1 MCITYVACRKF
12 FARSEFHYQSLQT
25 GYVDKSLLSNLDY
38 QPELLVNQK
47 NPPIK
52 ILSTILH
59 ELENCNQFFISV
71 AFVTTSGVATIIN
84 TLKELEDRK
93 IKGEI
98 LVSQY
103 LNFTQPEALKR
114 LLQFSNIDLR
124 IATTGNVHSKGYVFK
139 SKEYYNLIVGS
150 SNLTA
155 QALSTNKEWNIKVS
169 ALDESGIVEKV
180 LRAFHADFEK
190 GTPVTGEFIRTYE
203 KIYQSQFLLNLNHE
217 PENFADSNPQI
228 NPNSM
233 QKEALRNLRNLRA
246 DGKNKAL
253 IISATGTG
261 KTYLS
266 AFDSKDFNPKKLL
279 FVVHRL
285 RIAQDALNTFS
296 TVFGKEKTMGVYSG
310 SQRELD
316 CDFVFSTI
324 QTISKPNHLDHF
336 PKDHFDYIII
346 DETHRSGADSYL
358 RLIDHFEPKFL
369 LGMTATPER
378 TDGHDIFQ
386 LFDHNIA
393 YEIRLNR
400 AMEEEMLSSFHYYG
414 VTDLSIDN
422 TEVDRL
428 SDFRYL
434 VSSERIEHIMQ
445 NAQFYGSDNGITRG
459 LIFCSRKKEAIELS
473 RLFNSKGYRTIALTG
488 DNSEAERARAIERLE
503 TDDLNEKL
511 DYILTV
517 DIFNEGID
525 IPKINQIIM
534 LRPTESAIIF
544 IQQLGRGLRLVDG
557 KSYLTVID
565 FIGNYDNNYLI
576 PIALYGDTSYNK
588 DTLRKLITEGSRM
601 IPGASTINFDEIT
614 KEKIFRSIDSANMQ
628 LLADLKKD
636 YNLLKFKL
644 GRTPMMM
651 DFIEHGSRDPFL
663 FVNYSNSYYNFVI
676 KVEQEVS
683 IALSRQ
689 QIKLLE
695 LFSKEIN
702 NSKRLEESLILKTLI
717 ESGKLSVAE
726 LKAQVLQK
734 YRYSISDETVESC
747 VGNLNFEFIREKK
760 DGKMLP
766 VKDIYNIDVVSIID
780 GNFVFSDAFM
790 AHLKQPL
797 FKKYLLDSAA
807 YSIYEFDRLFDA
819 DTWQNGFV
827 LYRKYSRKDV
837 FRILNVAEN
846 PVAQNVGGYLVSPD
860 NEHCPIF
867 VNYHKEEHISES
879 TKYEDEFVN
888 NKEFDWMSKS
898 NRTVNSKDVQ
908 SILGH
913 HGPIRLPL
921 FIKKNNDEG
930 KDFYYMGELSPKS
943 DHVEQT
949 TIPND
954 KGKQLPV
961 VKIRFDLS
969 DPVTSTMY
977 NYLHE
982 QSVDKN
988 IVPEKARKVIP
999 IQQTPGLEEEL
1010 KNPIPLYDFYAAAGT
1025 FSELQSEKNFTLIE
1039 GPENSS
1045 DHNYF
1050 ACRIVGESMNRVIPN
1065 NSICLFEPYMGGSRD
1080 GKIVLVENRDIQDP
1094 DFLSAFTIKTYSS
1107 EKSVTEESWEHTSII
1122 LRPNSYDPTYK
1133 NIIITEENA
1142 AEMRI
1147 VGVFVKILEEV
1158 N

>member
-1 MCITYVACRKF
+1 MDDLLQS
-12 FARSEFHYQSLQT
+12 FAKSLQT
-25 GYVDKSLLSNLDY
+25 GYVDKSILSNLDY

-47 NPPIK
+47 NPPK
-52 ILSTILH
+52 KVLSTILH

-71 AFVTTSGVATIIN
+71 AFVTTSGVAAIIN
-84 TLKELEDRK
+84 KLKELEDRE
-93 IKGEI
+93 IKGKI

-114 LLQFSNIDLR
+114 LLQFKNIDLR
-124 IATTGNVHSKGYVFK
+124 IATTGNAHTKGYIFK
-139 SKEYYNLIVGS
+139 SKDHYNLIVGS

-180 LRAFHADFEK
+180 LREFDSDFEK
-190 GTPVTGEFIRTYE
+190 GTSVTAEYILFYE
-203 KIYQSQFLLNLNHE
+203 QIYQSQFLLNRKSKLE
-217 PENFADSNPQI
+217 SITESQLLI
-228 NPNSM
+228 SPNSM
-233 QKEALRNLRNLRA
+233 QVEALENLKKLRVQ
-246 DGKNKAL
+246 GKNKAL

-266 AFDSKDFNPKKLL
+266 AFDAKAFNPKKLL

-285 RIAQDALNTFS
+285 TIAKDSQNTFRD
-296 TVFGKEKTMGVYSG
+296 VFGNDKTMGLYSG
-310 SQRELD
+310 NQRDLD

-324 QTISKPNHLDHF
+324 QTISKANHLDNF
-336 PKDHFDYIII
+336 SKDHFDYIII

-358 RLIDHFEPKFL
+358 RLIEHFEPKFL

-378 TDGHDIFQ
+378 TDGNDIFQ

-393 YEIRLNR
+393 YEIRLSR

-414 VTDLSIDN
+414 VIDLSIDN
-422 TEVDRL
+422 IEVDNK
-428 SDFRYL
+428 SNFKFL
-434 VSSERIEHIMQ
+434 VSSERVERIIEQ
-445 NAQFYGSDNGITRG
+445 AKFYGSDNGITRG
-459 LIFCSRKKEAIELS
+459 LIFCSRKNEAVELS
-473 RLFNSKGYRTIALTG
+473 ELFNARGFKTIALTG
-488 DNSEAERARAIERLE
+488 DSSEEERARSIEKLE
-503 TDDLNEKL
+503 TDNLSEKL
-511 DYILTV
+511 DYIFTV

-544 IQQLGRGLRLVDG
+544 IQQLGRGLRKVDG
-557 KSYLTVID
+557 KGYLTVID
-565 FIGNYDNNYLI
+565 FIGNYENNYLI

-614 KEKIFRSIDSANMQ
+614 KERIFQSIDSANMQ
-628 LLADLKKD
+628 LFSDLKKD

-663 FVNYSNSYYNFVI
+663 FVDYANSYYNFIV
-676 KVEQEVS
+676 KVEKAENS
-683 IALSRQ
+683 ALSKQ
-689 QIKLLE
+689 QVKLLE

-702 NSKRLEESLILKTLI
+702 NSKRLEESLILKLLVDPG
-717 ESGKLSVAE
+717 ELSVKE
-726 LKAQVLQK
+726 LKELVLKK
-734 YRYSISDETVESC
+734 YHYSISEETIKSC
-747 VGNLNFEFIREKK
+747 VSNLNFAFVREKK
-760 DGKMLP
+760 DGKMLSA
-766 VKDIYNIDVVSIID
+766 KEIYDLDILSIHN
-780 GNFVFSDAFM
+780 GMFVFSSAFKL
-790 AHLKQPL
+790 HLSDDV
-797 FKKYLLDSAA
+797 FKRFLLDSVA

-819 DTWQNGFV
+819 DNWRNGFV

-837 FRILNVAEN
+837 FRILNVSEN

-898 NRTVNSKDVQ
+898 NRTLSSNDVQ
-908 SILGH
+908 SILGQNES
-913 HGPIRLPL
+913 IRLPL

-930 KDFYYMGELSPKS
+930 IEFYYMGEVSPEL
-943 DHVEQT
+943 DQVEQT
-949 TIPND
+949 TMSND
-954 KGKQLPV
+954 NGNQLPV
-961 VKIRFDLS
+961 VKIRFKLA

-977 NYLHE
+977 NYLQE
-982 QSVDKN
+982 KSVVKDIKA
-988 IVPEKARKVIP
+988 EKISKIIS
-999 IQQTPGLEEEL
+999 IQQSLSFEEEL

-1025 FSELQSEKNFTLIE
+1025 FSELQTEKDYTLIE
-1039 GPENSS
+1039 GPENSVS
-1045 DHNYF
+1045 NDYF
-1050 ACRIVGESMNRVIPN
+1050 ACRIIGESMNRVIPN
-1065 NSICLFEPYMGGSRD
+1065 GSICLFKPYTGGTRN
-1080 GKIVLVENRDIQDP
+1080 GKIVLVESIDIQDP
-1094 DFLSAFTIKTYSS
+1094 DFNSAFTIKTYSS
-1107 EKSVTEESWEHTSII
+1107 EKTITQDTWRHNSIV
-1122 LRPNSYDPTYK
+1122 LRPNSFDSSYQ

-1142 AEMRI
+1142 AEMRVI
-1147 VGVFVKILEEV
+1147 GEFVEILKE
-1158 N
+1158 